1 MEISTDKVTSV
12 YVVYVYLYMYIC
24 IYVCIP
30 VCICVFLPM
39 VDCTLCN

>member
-24 IYVCIP
+24 IYVCIS
-30 VCICVFLPM
+30 VCISVFLLM